1 MGARKIITV
10 TSAADYGQWWVK
22 VSPEIVAE
30 VAKDMQFSPTSRQDF
45 STVYVSEDDFPEFKE
60 RARSSGI
67 VIKVD
72 PNIEFHDG
80 WSPIREYGMVDTA
93 FDKPIKVGDVLVLAD
108 GREAVVER
116 FVEVANDDERTG

>member
-22 VSPEIVAE
+22 VDPRVVSE
-30 VAKDMQFSPTSRQDF
+30 VAKDMRFSPTSRQDF
-45 STVYVSEDDFPEFKE
+45 QSVYVSEDDFPEFKE
-60 RARSSGI
+60 RARSAGI

-80 WSPIREYGMVDTA
+80 WSPIREYGMVDTS
-93 FDKPIKVGDVLVLAD
+93 FDKPLQVGDVLIMAD
-108 GREAVVER
+108 GREAVIEK
-116 FVEVANDDERTG
+116 FIEVAEEDA